1 MIGRI
6 KAKKKKTF
14 NQKKRELEDKV
25 KKTKKTIE

>member
-1 MIGRI
+1 MIGR
-6 KAKKKKTF
+6 KKPKKKTF

>member
-6 KAKKKKTF
+6 KAQKKTF

>member
-6 KAKKKKTF
+6 KAQKKKHSIK
-14 NQKKRELEDKV
+14 KKRELEDKV